1 MLVDLSQRT
10 LAVLDTTTAS
20 RSKPTIEKTDREPST
35 TLVTKTLIKEVT
47 TTPATTAAETITDK
61 STRNLTQTT
70 AYFPVFSKEP
80 TLNVTTEITTSQKPV
95 ISSIKGL
102 PTINQTSTTATVST
116 IAKETSTTETPTTRQ
131 WTSAQKPTTKQ
142 WTSAKIPPAQKTT
155 TKKPSIA
162 GKMQTATYIMYMLF
176 LAVCTCF

>member
-20 RSKPTIEKTDREPST
+20 RSKPTTEMTDREPST

-47 TTPATTAAETITDK
+47 TTSATTAAQTITDK

-70 AYFPVFSKEP
+70 AYFPVLSNEP
-80 TLNVTTEITTSQKPV
+80 TLNVTSKITTSQKPV
-95 ISSIKGL
+95 ISSIRL
-102 PTINQTSTTATVST
+102 PTIKQPSTTATVST

-131 WTSAQKPTTKQ
+131 WTSAQKPTN
-142 WTSAKIPPAQKTT
+142 
-155 TKKPSIA
+155 KKPSIA

>member
-20 RSKPTIEKTDREPST
+20 RSKPTTEKTDREPST
-35 TLVTKTLIKEVT
+35 TLATKTLIKEVT
-47 TTPATTAAETITDK
+47 TTSATTAAQTITDE
-61 STRNLTQTT
+61 STRDLTQTT
-70 AYFPVFSKEP
+70 AYFPVLSKEP

-102 PTINQTSTTATVST
+102 PTINQTSTTATAST
-116 IAKETSTTETPTTRQ
+116 IAKETSTTRQ

-162 GKMQTATYIMYMLF
+162 GKMQTATYITYMLF

>member
-10 LAVLDTTTAS
+10 LAVIDTTTAS
-20 RSKPTIEKTDREPST
+20 RSKPTTEKTDREPST
-35 TLVTKTLIKEVT
+35 TVVTKTLIKEVT

-70 AYFPVFSKEP
+70 AYFPVLSNKP
-80 TLNVTTEITTSQKPV
+80 TLNVTSKITTSQKPV

-102 PTINQTSTTATVST
+102 PTINQTSTTA
-116 IAKETSTTETPTTRQ
+116 KETSLTEIPTTRQ
-131 WTSAQKPTTKQ
+131 WTSAQEPTTKQ
-142 WTSAKIPPAQKTT
+142 RTSAKIPPAQKTT
-155 TKKPSIA
+155 TKKPLIA
-162 GKMQTATYIMYMLF
+162 GKMQTATYITYMLF